1 MSERNYVVTGMTCEH
16 CVNAV
21 TEELGRVDGVQAVD
35 VDLASGR
42 VRLAGT
48 DYSDAQIAEAI
59 DEAGYELAGAGT
71 ER

>member
-1 MSERNYVVTGMTCEH
+1 MSERTYVVTGMTCEH

-21 TEELGRVDGVQAVD
+21 TEEVGRVDGVQAVD

-42 VRLAGT
+42 VRVTGT
-48 DYSDAQIAEAI
+48 AYSDAQIEEAI